1 MSEFFKSA
9 MGYFN
14 TAPNANVIG
23 DTVNSNSGSGTPVAN
38 ITTNEFCG
46 QIVEVAGHKL
56 RVKGVNGEGKYC
68 ILP

>member
-23 DTVNSNSGSGTPVAN
+23 DTVNSNSGSGTPAAN

-46 QIVEVAGHKL
+46 QIVEVAGYKL
-56 RVKGVNGEGKYC
+56 RVKRIIAEGKNSS
-68 ILP
+68 IR